1 MFSLI
6 KNHKFLFFFL
16 ALGLFVFTI
25 PVFAAKV
32 TPAVTETTNTYIVPK
47 QLFQGDFFSSFL
59 ESVEP
64 ALIGTYDQ
72 EGNLTKEGVLG
83 SLNNVIV
90 SFYAPN
96 VIDTQEYAKDVGK
109 DLGLITPAYAA
120 ITGYEHLSPVME
132 IWKITRD
139 AAYVLFIIIFIAV
152 GFMIMLRKRVDAR
165 TVISVQGALPNI
177 VLALI
182 LVTFS
187 YAIAGLVIDLTEVLT
202 EIVAVTLLGHG
213 VSSSWREVL
222 KNNTFSLVWPF
233 HTAVVSFT
241 GQEGV
246 TSSVDAATKA
256 MSQGVVGTITKVIA
270 NGAAR
275 VVLFVVLLFTMF
287 KLFFALLGS
296 YVAIILSTIIGPF
309 QLLLSAIPGQSKE
322 ASKWFKT
329 LLANALSFPAFLAVL
344 AIAALVANINTPPY
358 NIQASPIPTG
368 DTWAPALLPF
378 ADIINGLLGFGIVM
392 FAPSVPGLVK
402 QGLQAGDVPGMAAAG
417 QETKSAASRVP
428 FVGGFMK

>member
-1 MFSLI
+1 MFSSI
-6 KNHKFLFFFL
+6 KINKFLLFFL
-16 ALGLFVFTI
+16 AIGLFVVVV
-25 PVFAAKV
+25 PVLAAKV
-32 TPAVTETTNTYIVPK
+32 TPAVTETANTYIIPK
-47 QLFQGDFFSSFL
+47 QLFQSEFFSSFL
-59 ESVEP
+59 ESIEP

-72 EGNLTKEGVLG
+72 QGNLIKEGAIG
-83 SLNNVIV
+83 GLNNVLV

-96 VIDTQEYAKDVGK
+96 VVDTQEYAKDVGK
-109 DLGLITPAYAA
+109 DLGLIHPAYAA

-132 IWKITRD
+132 VWKITRD

-152 GFMIMLRKRVDAR
+152 GFMIMLRKRMDAR

-187 YAIAGLVIDLTEVLT
+187 YAIAGLIIDLTEVLT
-202 EIVAVTLLGHG
+202 EIVAITLLRGY
-213 VSSSWREVL
+213 SPSWREVL
-222 KNNTFSLVWPF
+222 RNNTFSLIWPF
-233 HTAVVSFT
+233 NTSVVSIT

-246 TSSVDAATKA
+246 TSSVDAATNA

-270 NGAAR
+270 NGATR

-287 KLFFALLGS
+287 KLFFSLLGA
-296 YVAIILSTIIGPF
+296 YVAIILATIIGPF

-329 LLANALSFPAFLAVL
+329 LLANALAFPAVLAVL
-344 AIAALVANINTPPY
+344 SIAALIANIKGAPY
-358 NIQASPIPTG
+358 SIQTSPIPAG
-368 DTWAPALLPF
+368 DAWAPALLPF
-378 ADIINGLLGFGIVM
+378 ADIINSLLGFGIVI

-402 QGLQAGDVPGMAAAG
+402 QGLEAGDVPGMAAAG
-417 QETKSAASRVP
+417 QETKSAASKVP
-428 FVGGFMK
+428 FVGGFIK